1 MNMTWK
7 LGSKT
12 LANANENW
20 RSALYGARDRIR
32 NAHATEIHSAP
43 QPQASGGE
51 ILGAAMR
58 VREEFK
64 AVHEGNARM
73 LQALA
78 DYKTRRR
85 KMRCERGLNGPSGFA
100 SAQQL

>member
-7 LGSKT
+7 LDSKK
-12 LANANENW
+12 LAHANKAW
-20 RSALYGARDRIR
+20 RSALHGARDRIR
-32 NAHATEIHSAP
+32 NAHATEIHCAP
-43 QPQASGGE
+43 QPQASNAE

-64 AVHEGNARM
+64 AVQAGNAQM

-78 DYKTRRR
+78 EYKARCR
-85 KMRCERGLNGPSGFA
+85 KMRCERGLSGPAGPA
-100 SAQQL
+100 SALQF